1 MQTKE
6 AIEIL
11 EEEPVEKSL
20 IVAYWTKETV
30 EWNSG
35 YTLTDEEWL
44 DLVEYTDYK
53 MSWEPINGFFLDK
66 IEEMRSNT

>member
-30 EWNSG
+30 EWNTG

>member
-11 EEEPVEKSL
+11 EEEPLEKSL

-53 MSWEPINGFFLDK
+53 MSWEPINEFFLDK